1 MKKKVGKFT
10 FIKPVAPRIPR
21 NERIRRK
28 ATSGILTELELENF
42 IIDARNSGWP
52 IKYSKPIGFRKRKK

>member
-10 FIKPVAPRIPR
+10 FVRPTAPRIPR

-28 ATSGILTELELENF
+28 STSGVLTEKELETF
-42 IIDARNSGWP
+42 ITNARNRGWP

>member
-10 FIKPVAPRIPR
+10 FIRPVAPRIPR
-21 NERIRRK
+21 DEKLRRR
-28 ATSGILTELELENF
+28 AVSGKLTQSELESF
-42 IIDARNSGWP
+42 IIKKRKEGYP